1 MKIRLTE
8 SQYKRLLKE
17 DDKDFLD
24 GMVNFKT
31 IGNKVN
37 NAIAK
42 LFVMMQK
49 EGKFIPNLEYL
60 KRSDPIYSRSF
71 SDIVKYIVL
80 MLDIENSEA
89 ILLAHNYSS
98 FLRDKIVDAA
108 EKGDP
113 NLLIGEPL
121 QFFGKYKYPI
131 NYYWTGYVTG
141 ISDGNLE
148 CYTTDDN
155 DFTKKIVDGICE
167 VVEDANSNID
177 YDFGDVSW
185 DPDTDHTYDS
195 IQIDDIN
202 YDDISIDI

>member
-8 SQYKRLLKE
+8 EQYKRLLKE

-24 GMVNFKT
+24 GMVNFKN

-49 EGKFIPNLEYL
+49 EGKLKIDLGYL
-60 KRSDPIYSRSF
+60 SLGDPIYGSGFR
-71 SDIVKYIVL
+71 DIVKYIVL

-89 ILLAHNYSS
+89 ILLAHNYIS

-131 NYYWTGYVTG
+131 NYYWSGYITG
-141 ISDGNLE
+141 ISNGNLE

-155 DFTKKIVDGICE
+155 DFTKKIVDGIYE

-177 YDFGDVSW
+177 YDFGDVAW
-185 DPDTDHTYDS
+185 DPDTDHTYNS
-195 IQIDDIN
+195 IQNDDIN
-202 YDDISIDI
+202 YDDITIDI

>member
-8 SQYKRLLKE
+8 EQYKRLLKE
-17 DDKDFLD
+17 DDRSFLD
-24 GMVNFKT
+24 GMVDFKN

-49 EGKFIPNLEYL
+49 EGKLKIDLGYL
-60 KRSDPIYSRSF
+60 SLDNPIYSSGFR
-71 SDIVKYIVL
+71 DIVKYIVL

-98 FLRDKIVDAA
+98 FLRDKIVDAS

-121 QFFGKYKYPI
+121 EFFGKYKYPI
-131 NYYWTGYVTG
+131 NYYWTGYIYG
-141 ISDGNLE
+141 ITDGNLE
-148 CYTTDDN
+148 CYATDEN
-155 DFTKKIVDGICE
+155 DFTKKIDAGIFKVLGDE
-167 VVEDANSNID
+167 NSNID
-177 YDFGDVSW
+177 YDASDVSW
-185 DPDTDHTYDS
+185 EPDTDNTYDT
-195 IQIDDIN
+195 IQTDDIN
-202 YDDISIDI
+202 YDDITIDI

>member
-8 SQYKRLLKE
+8 EQYKRLLKE
-17 DDKDFLD
+17 DDRSFLD
-24 GMVNFKT
+24 GMVDFKN

-37 NAIAK
+37 NAIAR
-42 LFVMMQK
+42 LFVLMQK
-49 EGKFIPNLEYL
+49 EGKLKIDLKYL
-60 KRSDPIYSRSF
+60 SSDNPFYHSSF

-98 FLRDKIVDAA
+98 FLRDKIVDAS

-131 NYYWTGYVTG
+131 TYYWTGFITG
-141 ISDGNLE
+141 FSDGNLE
-148 CYTTDDN
+148 CYATDEN
-155 DFTKKIVDGICE
+155 DFTKKIDAGNFE
-167 VVEDANSNID
+167 VLKDAND
-177 YDFGDVSW
+177 YINYDASEVSW
-185 DPDTDHTYDS
+185 DPDTDYTYDA
-195 IQIDDIN
+195 IQTDDIN
-202 YDDISIDI
+202 YDDITIDI

>member
-8 SQYKRLLKE
+8 EQYKRLLKE
-17 DDKDFLD
+17 DDRSFLD
-24 GMVNFKT
+24 GMVDFKN

-37 NAIAK
+37 NAIAR
-42 LFVMMQK
+42 LFVLMQK
-49 EGKFIPNLEYL
+49 EGKLKIDLKYL
-60 KRSDPIYSRSF
+60 SSDNPFYHSSF

-98 FLRDKIVDAA
+98 FLRDKIVDAS

-131 NYYWTGYVTG
+131 TYYWTGFITG
-141 ISDGNLE
+141 FSDGNLE
-148 CYTTDDN
+148 CYATDEN
-155 DFTKKIVDGICE
+155 DFTKKIDAGNFE
-167 VVEDANSNID
+167 VLKDAND
-177 YDFGDVSW
+177 YINYDASDVSW
-185 DPDTDHTYDS
+185 DPDTDYTYDA
-195 IQIDDIN
+195 IQTDDIN
-202 YDDISIDI
+202 YDDITIDI